1 MRHLILAALLLAP
14 AAAIADSSD
23 CKFHADRNLDLN
35 LSGVR
40 KVTFV
45 VNAYDLHVEGTA
57 PAGKGTVR
65 GKACAS
71 SQDILDNLVVTQQR
85 EGDSLVVELTN
96 GRNGGWSF
104 GHNYSDLKVD
114 AAIPSSIPVTVNVG
128 SGEAKARGLAS
139 LESTVGSG
147 ELEAHDIKG
156 PFSTTVGSGEV
167 KIDNTGAANVSTI
180 GSGSF
185 TATGVNGGVRI
196 ATVGSGEAKLRDI
209 TGDVSV
215 GTVGSGEIDVDDVK
229 GNLTVNTKG
238 SGDVS
243 HHGVSGKVD
252 VPRDR

>member
-14 AAAIADSSD
+14 AAAMAESSD

-35 LSGVR
+35 LSGAR
-40 KVTFV
+40 SVTFV
-45 VNAYDLHVEGTA
+45 TNAYDLRVEGTA

-71 SQDILDNLVVTQQR
+71 SQDVLDTLVVTQRR
-85 EGDSLVVELTN
+85 EGDTLLVELTDN
-96 GRNGGWSF
+96 REGHWSF
-104 GHNYSDLKVD
+104 GHSYSDLKVD
-114 AAIPSSIPVTVNVG
+114 AAVPSSIPVIINVG
-128 SGEAKARGLAS
+128 SGEAKARGLAT
-139 LESTVGSG
+139 LESSVGSG

-156 PFSTTVGSGEV
+156 AFSATVGSGEV
-167 KIDNTGAANVSTI
+167 KIDNTGAVNVSTV

-185 TATGVNGGVRI
+185 TASGVSGGVHV

-215 GTVGSGEIDVDDVK
+215 GTVGSGEIDVDGVK

-243 HHGVSGKVD
+243 QRGVTGKVD

>member
-14 AAAIADSSD
+14 AVAMADSSE

-40 KVTFV
+40 RVTFV
-45 VNAYDLHVEGTA
+45 TNAYELHVEGTA

-71 SQDILDNLVVTQQR
+71 SQESLDKLLVTQER
-85 EGDSLVVELTN
+85 EGDTLVVKLTN
-96 GRNGGWSF
+96 EGRGWNF
-104 GHNYSDLKVD
+104 GHNYTDLKVD
-114 AAIPSSIPVTVNVG
+114 AAVPSSIPVTINVG
-128 SGEAKARGLAS
+128 SGEATARGLAT

-156 PFSTTVGSGEV
+156 AFSTTVGSGEV
-167 KIDNTGAANVSTI
+167 KIDNTGAVDVTTV

-185 TATGVNGGVRI
+185 AATGANGGVRI

-215 GTVGSGEIDVDDVK
+215 GTVGSGEIEVDGVK

-238 SGDVS
+238 SGDITQ
-243 HHGVSGKVD
+243 HGVTGKVD

>member
-1 MRHLILAALLLAP
+1 MRHLILAVLLLAP
-14 AAAIADSSD
+14 AAAMADSSE

-40 KVTFV
+40 NVTFV
-45 VNAYDLHVEGTA
+45 VNAYELHVEGTA

-71 SQDILDNLVVTQQR
+71 SQDILDKLVVTQQR
-85 EGDSLVVELTN
+85 DGDTLVVELTS
-96 GRNGGWSF
+96 GHGWTF
-104 GHNYSDLKVD
+104 GHSYSDLKVD
-114 AAIPSSIPVTVNVG
+114 AAVPSSIPVTVNVG
-128 SGEAKARGLAS
+128 SGEAKVRGLAS
-139 LESTVGSG
+139 LESSVGSG

-156 PFSTTVGSGEV
+156 AFSTTVGSGEV

-180 GSGSF
+180 GSGSL

-215 GTVGSGEIDVDDVK
+215 GTVGSGDIDVDGVK
-229 GNLTVNTKG
+229 GNLTVSTKG

-243 HHGVSGKVD
+243 QHGVTGKVD

>member
-14 AAAIADSSD
+14 VAAMAHGSD
-23 CKFHADRNLDLN
+23 CQFQADRNLDLN

-40 KVTFV
+40 TVNFVT
-45 VNAYDLHVEGTA
+45 NAYELHVDGTA

-71 SQDILDNLVVTQQR
+71 SQDSLDRLSVTQKR
-85 EGDSLVVELTN
+85 EGDTVIVELTN
-96 GRNGGWSF
+96 DTHHTWSF
-104 GHNYSDLKVD
+104 GNSSSDLKVE
-114 AAIPSSIPVTVNVG
+114 AAVPSSIAVTINVG
-128 SGEAKARGLAS
+128 SGEATARGLAT
-139 LESTVGSG
+139 LDSTVGSG

-156 PFSTTVGSGEV
+156 AFNTTVGSGEV
-167 KIDNTGAANVSTI
+167 KIDNTGAVDVSTV

-185 TATGVNGGVRI
+185 TASGVHGSVRI

-209 TGDVSV
+209 VGDVSV
-215 GTVGSGEIDVDDVK
+215 GTVGSGEIDVDGVK

-243 HHGVSGKVD
+243 QHGVTGKVD

>member
-1 MRHLILAALLLAP
+1 MRHLILAALLLVP
-14 AAAIADSSD
+14 AVAMAYSSE
-23 CKFHADRNLDLN
+23 CAFHADRNLDLN

-40 KVTFV
+40 SVTFV
-45 VNAYDLHVEGTA
+45 TRAYDLHVEGTA

-71 SQDILDNLVVTQQR
+71 SQEILDRLVVTQR
-85 EGDSLVVELTN
+85 RDGDTLLVELTDN
-96 GRNGGWSF
+96 REGHWSF
-104 GHNYSDLKVD
+104 GHSYSDLKVD
-114 AAIPSSIPVTVNVG
+114 AAVPSSIPVIINVG
-128 SGEAKARGLAS
+128 SGEAKARGLAT

-147 ELEAHDIKG
+147 KLEANDIKG
-156 PFSTTVGSGEV
+156 AFSTTVGSGEATV
-167 KIDNTGAANVSTI
+167 ENTGAVNVSTV

-185 TATGVNGGVRI
+185 SASSVNGGVRI
-196 ATVGSGEAKLRDI
+196 GTVGSGEAKLRNI

-215 GTVGSGEIDVDDVK
+215 GTVGSGEIDVDGVK

-243 HHGVSGKVD
+243 QHGVTGKVD